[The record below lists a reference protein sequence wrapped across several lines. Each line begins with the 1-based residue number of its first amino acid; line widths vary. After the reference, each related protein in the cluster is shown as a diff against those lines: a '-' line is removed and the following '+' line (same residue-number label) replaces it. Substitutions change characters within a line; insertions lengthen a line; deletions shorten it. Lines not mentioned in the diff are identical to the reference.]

1 MNQPDKPKRRWPAFL
16 AGAITSLLVIVII
29 IGLKFVAG
37 SLANFG
43 GPRVL
48 TDAAVRARIEERGV
62 TLPASAGSLYHS
74 IVAFVDHTEFIG
86 FTTAPEDA
94 MPVAIA
100 FARRATNSP
109 AFVPGTR
116 SEHSFVNKGPAGW
129 GPEWASA
136 LWDISS
142 VTNGRV
148 FEIRHLFVLVD
159 TDKSRVY
166 ISTWSE

>member
-62 TLPASAGSLYHS
+62 TLPASAGNLYHS

-94 MPVAIA
+94 MPIAIA
-100 FARRATNSP
+100 FARLHHQLSRLRARHKVRTQLREQRTRRL
-109 AFVPGTR
+109 GTR
-116 SEHSFVNKGPAGW
+116 VGKRTLGH
-129 GPEWASA
+129 
-136 LWDISS
+136 LQ
-142 VTNGRV
+142 
-148 FEIRHLFVLVD
+148 RHERPGV
-159 TDKSRVY
+159 
-166 ISTWSE
+166 